1 VQDAHLPERQA
12 ERVRRATAG
21 HYGGDGGTNWGAVAG
36 AGILGALL
44 GAAATPRRRD
54 QVVGEVAGQ
63 QLPFC
68 VIDEV
73 FKEGAAQPLDHAAD
87 RLAVQCQRVDDAAN
101 ILDDETVEQFD
112 IARSRVDRDMR
123 RRRSVGVG
131 QPVVVAEC
139 RRDPQAVRR
148 QLGECQRAPVGGA
161 GASIRQFDLFGGIA
175 QSSGTRSRVYSSSAP
190 R

>member
-44 GAAATPRRRD
+44 GAAATPRRWD

-73 FKEGAAQPLDHAAD
+73 FKEGAALRPGHPLH
-87 RLAVQCQRVDDAAN
+87 
-101 ILDDETVEQFD
+101 LDPGCDVNPVSENFTTLDQD
-112 IARSRVDRDMR
+112 
-123 RRRSVGVG
+123 VG
-131 QPVVVAEC
+131 QVNPDAEGNPPVWSEGIV
-139 RRDPQAVRR
+139 
-148 QLGECQRAPVGGA
+148 QL
-161 GASIRQFDLFGGIA
+161 
-175 QSSGTRSRVYSSSAP
+175 
-190 R
+190 